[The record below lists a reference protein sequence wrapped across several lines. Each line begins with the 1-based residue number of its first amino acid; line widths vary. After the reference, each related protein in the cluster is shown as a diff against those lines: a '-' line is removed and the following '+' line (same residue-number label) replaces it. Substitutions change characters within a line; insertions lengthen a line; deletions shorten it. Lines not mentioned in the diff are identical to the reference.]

1 MSRGTRLILGWV
13 MVALFIA
20 SVLLANILTTRY
32 GFVPVG
38 FGLFATAGTYVAG
51 ATLALR
57 DAVQD
62 TLGRWVVL
70 AAILVGAGLS
80 FVMAAPF
87 IALASLIAFLV
98 SEFADFA
105 VYTPLR
111 RGSKLGDVRWAL
123 AVGLSTV
130 VGAVV
135 DTVLFIGIAFGPA
148 AILPA
153 MPGQLVGKAWAALVF
168 ILVGWGV
175 ARVVPREPLRG
186 QSA

>member
-1 MSRGTRLILGWV
+1 MNRNTRTIVGWI

-20 SVLLANILTTRY
+20 SVVLANVLTTNY

-38 FGLFATAGTYVAG
+38 FGLTATAGTYVAG

-70 AAILVGAGLS
+70 GAIVAGGILS
-80 FVMAAPF
+80 FLMAAPF
-87 IALASLIAFLV
+87 IALASVVAFLV
-98 SEFADFA
+98 SEFADFL
-105 VYTPLR
+105 VYTPIR
-111 RGSKLGDVRWAL
+111 RRARFGDRKWMV
-123 AVGLSTV
+123 AVFLSSV
-130 VGAVV
+130 VGAIV

-153 MPGQLVGKAWAALVF
+153 MPGQLTGKLWAALAF
-168 ILVGWGV
+168 IVIGWGLS
-175 ARVVPREPLRG
+175 RVVPR
-186 QSA
+186 QSVGRART